1 MRIYRGNI
9 GVELT
14 LDEFTELLV
23 DDDKIDDMLNLIF
36 ELEMDEVMNYNAE
49 DIKQFE
55 KELFEEV
62 AAYQQQQ
69 KQSDDITKM
78 RRILNHLKKYEN

>member
-14 LDEFTELLV
+14 LDEFFELLV
-23 DDDKIDDMLNLIF
+23 DDDKIDDMLNLIY
-36 ELEMDEVMNYNAE
+36 ELEMDEVMNYNSE
-49 DIKQFE
+49 DLKQFE

-62 AAYQQQQ
+62 AAYQQKQ
-69 KQSDDITKM
+69 KQSNDAVKM
-78 RRILNHLKKYEN
+78 RRILKHLKKYED

>member
-23 DDDKIDDMLNLIF
+23 DDDKIDDMLNLIY

-55 KELFEEV
+55 EELFEEV
-62 AAYQQQQ
+62 AAYQQKQ
-69 KQSDDITKM
+69 KQSDDNTKM
-78 RRILNHLKKYEN
+78 RRILNHLKKYED

>member
-14 LDEFTELLV
+14 LDEFFELLV
-23 DDDKIDDMLNLIF
+23 DDDKIDDMLNLIY
-36 ELEMDEVMNYNAE
+36 ELEMDEVMNYNSE
-49 DIKQFE
+49 DLKQFE

-62 AAYQQQQ
+62 AAYQQKQ
-69 KQSDDITKM
+69 KQSDDVVKM
-78 RRILNHLKKYEN
+78 HRILNHLKKYED